1 MEIFLN
7 ILLLIFGLILLV
19 KGADFFVDGSSNIA
33 RLLKIPSLIIG
44 LTLVSMGTSAP
55 ELSVSITSALA
66 KQNALSF
73 GNVIGSN
80 IFNILMVIGIA
91 VVISPMMVSKDIQRK
106 DLPILIFVYALLI
119 LFGFVISPLILEFYE
134 SIILVAVFILYIIY
148 LIIRSFKE
156 KKLDEEKENEE
167 ETKSPIKAILFL
179 VFGLFILFIHLYTLN
194 FHIPSSELFSFI
206 FSYLSYFVFYG
217 FILCKNYFKKEEKK
231 DNKVKQLVF
240 DLLFV
245 AFGLL
250 AIVLGGDIVVKSA
263 SFIAEQLK
271 MDEVLIGLTIV
282 AIGTSLP
289 ELVTTLVAS
298 KKQENDI
305 ALGNA
310 IGSCIFNVLLIIGI
324 SSSINPL
331 TFTWDNLVDVLVM
344 SFTAIITLITTL
356 KTRKINRLE
365 GLIMVAV
372 YIGYTTYII
381 ARNYM

>member
-1 MEIFLN
+1 
-7 ILLLIFGLILLV
+7 
-19 KGADFFVDGSSNIA
+19 
-33 RLLKIPSLIIG
+33 
-44 LTLVSMGTSAP
+44 MGTSAP